1 MVGYKDRFGGSEMT
15 NIVDILKAKSKD
27 EENYLLKDHLKETI
41 LRSIQLKNFINQN
54 KSAFTY
60 NFDDAFFENLIVTC
74 FLHDLGKINWK
85 FQRRLYDKE
94 EKEYDNGN
102 RKYKN
107 DELNQLYEFFKDED
121 FRNIVIKDHEV
132 ISLLYSLIFLDNSD
146 WDQKIRTA
154 ILLHHYNEFY
164 TNIYINI
171 RYIFDVYPD
180 LEKYLKFLINNE
192 ENIKVLLSKLLE
204 NLLKS
209 ITDNFGK
216 NVLEKLK
223 NNINLNRVRDLK
235 ECVDNRLNLSTKL
248 KLFAIPDKEEENFY
262 DFFVF
267 LGCLRRC
274 DYSASGNIK
283 IEEIE
288 NLGENVYK
296 DLAKKIKESINKR
309 NNNRVDEKT
318 EQIWQ
323 ENVLSQHNSNNLIL
337 IAPTGSGKTEFALL
351 WAKNRGKKLI
361 YTLPLR
367 VALNDLYWRFGD
379 KEKGY
384 FNGDSLCIL
393 HSTSFIEYLKE
404 ERDGTELNIGE
415 KQTIA
420 ELFSSPLIL
429 TTPDQVFLS
438 SLKYYGF
445 DKLVSIYPISSIVID
460 EIQAYNPEMAA
471 VIIKTLNIIKK
482 VYGSLLVITATFP
495 PYFEKYFSKFKIV
508 DSEKLDE
515 NVKEKIKNYSLKRHK
530 IELISSQIFE
540 YQKQENKEEKN
551 KDIEEEKNEE
561 EKEETK
567 SKNKKLN
574 VVEST
579 YGKIEKIIK
588 QNNTKNILIILN
600 NVSKAI
606 ELYKKLKEDDEIE
619 VKEENLY
626 LLHSRLL
633 EKEKDWRINDKEKG
647 IKGKLKKLNKKRDE
661 GNEVKSEER
670 IILIATQIVEASVD
684 VDFDILI
691 TEISPIDSQIQRW
704 GRIYR
709 NRKTNYSENVPN
721 VFIFT
726 DIDRGTSSI
735 YDKRVID
742 KTIEKLKNY
751 ENQVLDYEKER
762 EIIKDVFD
770 SKIDGS
776 NTLKDVFVKEIDKNL
791 EWLEYYS
798 AEKRSEAQRIFR
810 RIAGIQV
817 IVPDLM
823 QKSNDEIEKVLGEI
837 IKDKDNWSLPLD
849 SEEKESIS
857 SKVKEKLSKKELK
870 NRVDKWKLLQIM
882 YSYSFNLPI
891 FSFGEDNKNQYKIL
905 ERNNFK
911 SFFVLKTENL
921 DIEEIKNY
929 GINSLKDI
937 DIDISEIEQF
947 ENENII

>member
-1 MVGYKDRFGGSEMT
+1 MV

-54 KSAFTY
+54 KSTITY
-60 NFDDAFFENLIVTC
+60 KIFDDSFFENLIIAC

-85 FQRRLYDKE
+85 FQLELYNKE
-94 EKEYDNGN
+94 EKELDHKN

-107 DELNQLYEFFKDED
+107 EELNQLSEFFNG
-121 FRNIVIKDHEV
+121 FRDIDVKDHEV
-132 ISLLYSLIFLDNSD
+132 ISLIYSLIFLENNERDK
-146 WDQKIRTA
+146 KIRTA

-209 ITDNFGK
+209 ITDNFAK

-223 NNINLNRVRDLK
+223 NNINPNRVRDLK
-235 ECVDNRLNLSTKL
+235 ECVDNRLDLSTKL

-283 IEEIE
+283 IEKIE

-309 NNNRVDEKT
+309 NNNEREGKIK
-318 EQIWQ
+318 QIWQ
-323 ENVLSQHNSNNLIL
+323 ENVISQYDSNNLIL

-445 DKLVSIYPISSIVID
+445 DKLVSVYPISSIVID
-460 EIQAYNPEMAA
+460 EIQVYNPEMAA
-471 VIIKTLNIIKK
+471 IIIKTLNIIKK

-495 PYFEKYFSKFKIV
+495 PYFENFLNESNGFKIV
-508 DSEKLDE
+508 DLENEKDDI
-515 NVKEKIKNYSLKRHK
+515 KYKIKNYNLQRHK
-530 IELISSQIFE
+530 IKLFSSQIFE
-540 YQKQENKEEKN
+540 YKKQENKGEKDKN
-551 KDIEEEKNEE
+551 IKEEKNEE
-561 EKEETK
+561 EKEEIK
-567 SKNKKLN
+567 SKNKLN
-574 VVEST
+574 FIESS
-579 YGKIEKIIK
+579 YEKIEEIIK

-600 NVSKAI
+600 NVGKAI
-606 ELYKKLKEDDEIE
+606 IIYKKFEEKIKDLKVE
-619 VKEENLY
+619 KENLY

-647 IKGKLKKLNKKRDE
+647 IKGKLEKLNKKRAE
-661 GNEVKSEER
+661 GNEIKSEER
-670 IILIATQIVEASVD
+670 IVLVATQIVEASVD

-691 TEISPIDSQIQRW
+691 TEISSIDSQIQRW

-709 NRKTNYSENVPN
+709 NRKTNYSENAPN
-721 VFIFT
+721 IFIFT
-726 DIDRGTSSI
+726 GVDRGTSSI
-735 YDKRVID
+735 YDKRIID
-742 KTIEKLKNY
+742 KTTEKLKNY

-762 EIIKDVFD
+762 KIIKEVFD

-776 NTLKDVFVKEIDKNL
+776 NTLKDVFVKEINKNL

-810 RIAGIQV
+810 RIGGIQV
-817 IVPDLM
+817 IVPNLM
-823 QKSNDEIEKVLGEI
+823 QKSNDEIEKLLGDI
-837 IKDKDNWSLPLD
+837 IKDKNNWNLPLD
-849 SEEKESIS
+849 SKEKESIA
-857 SKVKEKLSKKELK
+857 SKVKEKLSKDEL
-870 NRVDKWKLLQIM
+870 RYGVDKWKLLQIM

-905 ERNNFK
+905 ERYNFK
-911 SFFVLKTENL
+911 DFFVLKTENL

-929 GINSLKDI
+929 GINSIKDI

-947 ENENII
+947 ENDNII